1 MLLAGMI
8 MKINTYSANTHTY
21 QTATKH
27 SNVIYE
33 SNVVSCL
40 IFFSG
45 LYVDQFLKRVQ
56 VIYRNKYDAVMKK
69 VLDNEKLIKLIRG
82 DSVIYVRSSKDFK
95 IALKKL
101 MQGKKQSQNLESILY
116 QHKKRFNTV
125 RNSFLNYIKAIRSVK
140 ETIPSLLFTANF
152 SK

>member
-1 MLLAGMI
+1 
-8 MKINTYSANTHTY
+8 
-21 QTATKH
+21 
-27 SNVIYE
+27 
-33 SNVVSCL
+33 
-40 IFFSG
+40 
-45 LYVDQFLKRVQ
+45 
-56 VIYRNKYDAVMKK
+56 MKK
-69 VLDNEKLIKLIRG
+69 VLDNEKLIELIRG
-82 DSVIYVRSSKDFK
+82 DSVIYVRGSKDFK